1 MFESGVAVVV
11 VSVAAVE
18 EGMGEGLSPRR
29 AICLRVGWDGYI
41 SDVMASLDRIGI
53 GYLDEEEDRI
63 EQWL

>member
-1 MFESGVAVVV
+1 MFESG
-11 VSVAAVE
+11 VAAVE

-41 SDVMASLDRIGI
+41 SDVMASLDWIGI